1 MKQMKIQ
8 ALAALAVC
16 SLAATPAHA
25 DESIDAWPPLAA
37 HELAARRGGL
47 RIGGLD
53 VSVDVWLRDSVDGA
67 ELPAG
72 SSVFQLEEL
81 GGLSVLAQLV
91 NRVDGVRIQRDTEI
105 RVRID
110 GFTSVFGSSALRTA
124 RTRVRNAFE

>member
-1 MKQMKIQ
+1 MQQLKTQ
-8 ALAALAVC
+8 ALAAFAAC
-16 SLAATPAHA
+16 GLAATAAHA
-25 DESIDAWPPLAA
+25 EESIDAWPPLPA

-72 SSVFQLEEL
+72 SNVFQVSDL
-81 GGLSVLAQLV
+81 GGLGFLAQLV
-91 NRVDGVRIQRDTEI
+91 NRIDGVRIRRDAEI

-110 GFTSVFGSSALRTA
+110 GFTSVFGSSALRAA
-124 RTRVRNAFE
+124 RARVRSAFE